1 MGATYKGVQ
10 TGTFGKYNTI
20 SFNGNK
26 IITGSAGGCFLT
38 DDEEAA
44 NKVRKW
50 STQARE
56 NAAWYQHEELGYNYR
71 MSNVV
76 AGVVRGQFPYL
87 NEHIAQKKTIYD
99 TKPGDMFH
107 RQSFLIWRRYR

>member
-1 MGATYKGVQ
+1 MVSL
-10 TGTFGKYNTI
+10 I
-20 SFNGNK
+20 LSLSICNK
-26 IITGSAGGCFLT
+26 IITGSAGGCFK

-76 AGVVRGQFPYL
+76 AGVVRGQLPYL
-87 NEHIAQKKTIYD
+87 DDILHRRKQSMKDIKKVLKDY
-99 TKPGDMFH
+99 
-107 RQSFLIWRRYR
+107 LYL

>member
-1 MGATYKGVQ
+1 M
-10 TGTFGKYNTI
+10 FGKYNTI

-76 AGVVRGQFPYL
+76 AGVVRGQFSYL
-87 NEHIAQKKTIYD
+87 KEHIAQKKAI
-99 TKPGDMFH
+99 FE
-107 RQSFLIWRRYR
+107 RYKEGLRCV